1 MFLTKYEDMIMVHLR
16 DKFYLSDFEGLLI
29 IVIGPEGKQIA
40 FLCCRFTFD
49 KSITLI
55 KAAIFSMI

>member
-1 MFLTKYEDMIMVHLR
+1 MIMVHLR